1 MSTFESINSG
11 GANET
16 SRILLIMYRI
26 SGSDFTYVKSVIAWL
41 NYIIFNQTE
50 GPSINCQIDNF
61 ASLTPSGTSAYQ
73 QDVRLTDQSPSSSST
88 NQSSLTGME

>member
-1 MSTFESINSG
+1 M
-11 GANET
+11 
-16 SRILLIMYRI
+16 RHRRLLLITYRI
-26 SGSDFTYVKSVIAWL
+26 SGSDDFTYVKSVIAWL
-41 NYIIFNQTE
+41 NYIIFNRTE

-61 ASLTPSGTSAYQ
+61 ASLSPSGTSAYQ

>member
-1 MSTFESINSG
+1 M
-11 GANET
+11 
-16 SRILLIMYRI
+16 LITYRI
-26 SGSDFTYVKSVIAWL
+26 SGSDDFTYVKSVIAWL
-41 NYIIFNQTE
+41 NYIIFDQTE

>member
-1 MSTFESINSG
+1 MRLGEYCLSRTESVG
-11 GANET
+11 LT
-16 SRILLIMYRI
+16 ILLMLK
-26 SGSDFTYVKSVIAWL
+26 VLAWL